1 MSHAFTQLELF
12 AHVAAAYSDSPNGR
26 LSNAELYEVVAD
38 RAKVSATTRRETTP
52 VGRNGKR
59 HNLFQRAVRWHVQT
73 LKEMGVVK
81 LTAERGVWELAQ
93 QNKKGLHAP
102 IAGAR
107 LVAFS
112 TRLGLAVWGDALQ
125 AFQSIHEPIALC
137 VTSPPYLLRK
147 ERAYGGPTG
156 EADYIDFLTMVLE
169 PIVKNLLPG
178 GSVLINLGNDIFLP
192 GLPARS
198 LVNERLLLALHDRLG
213 LQLLD
218 RLIWHNPSKAPG
230 PMVWASKERVQ
241 LNTGYEHIYWLCPQP
256 ELVRS
261 DNRRVLEPHSER
273 HLQLLTRGGEARQE
287 VYGDGA
293 YRLRPGSFSKPTDG
307 RIPRNVLTRGHRCAD
322 TLQYRRDAKM
332 LRLPAHGAKMPL
344 SIPLFLIN
352 FLTQP
357 EELVVDPFGGA
368 VTTGMAAE
376 RLGRRWLVTEQIFEY
391 LRAGGERFRQF
402 DGFEMEPAVDAWRLA
417 A

>member
-1 MSHAFTQLELF
+1 MPQAITQLELF
-12 AHVAAAYSDSPNGR
+12 AHVAAAYSDSPSGR
-26 LSNAELYEVVAD
+26 LSNAELYEIVAN
-38 RAKVSATTRRETTP
+38 RANVSSTARHETTP
-52 VGRNGKR
+52 VGKNGKR

-73 LKEMGVVK
+73 LKEMGVVQ
-81 LTAERGVWELAQ
+81 LTEERGVWELAQ
-93 QNKKGLHAP
+93 QTKRGLHAP
-102 IAGAR
+102 IPGAR

-112 TRLGLAVWGDALQ
+112 TKLGLAVWGDALQ
-125 AFQSIHEPIALC
+125 TFQAISEPVALC
-137 VTSPPYLLRK
+137 VTSPPFLLRK
-147 ERAYGGPTG
+147 ERAYGRPST
-156 EADYIDFLTMVLE
+156 EAEYIDFLTMVFE
-169 PIVKNLLPG
+169 PIVKNLVPG
-178 GSVLINLGNDIFLP
+178 GSICINLGNDSFVP

-241 LNTGYEHIYWLCPQP
+241 LNTAYEHIYWLSPRP

-273 HLQLLTRGGEARQE
+273 HLKLLKRGGESRQE
-287 VYGDGA
+287 IYGDGA
-293 YRLRPGSFSKPTDG
+293 YRLRPGSFKNVTDG

-332 LRLPAHGAKMPL
+332 LRLPTHGAKMPL
-344 SIPLFLIN
+344 SIPDFLIR
-352 FLTQP
+352 FLTQADD
-357 EELVVDPFGGA
+357 LVVDPFGGA
-368 VTTGMAAE
+368 LTSAFAAE

-391 LRAGGERFRQF
+391 LRGGGERFRQF
-402 DGFEMEPAVDAWRLA
+402 DGFEMDPAVDAWRLA